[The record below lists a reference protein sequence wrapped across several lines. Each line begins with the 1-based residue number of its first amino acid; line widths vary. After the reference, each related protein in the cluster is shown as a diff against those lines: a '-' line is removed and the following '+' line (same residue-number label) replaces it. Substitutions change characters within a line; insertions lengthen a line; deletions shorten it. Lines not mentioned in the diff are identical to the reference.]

1 MTSHSPF
8 YIYVCMCIH
17 LYITHKL
24 LINIKTMET
33 INFAW
38 LLLILVATLHA
49 VKAKYHLSSHTVD
62 VPTTIK
68 ETHLHFF
75 MHDIIS
81 GNNPSSVI
89 VAKANSTV
97 IKESN
102 NIVPFGAVYVFDDP
116 LTEGPDPNSKVIG
129 NGRGLY
135 ASVSRGSDL
144 TLMFNGDLEF
154 TSGEFNG
161 SSISVVSRDPLVLVK
176 ELAVVGG
183 RGKFRMAKGFVWT
196 NAVYFNVTTGDAILE
211 YNVTIFH

>member
-1 MTSHSPF
+1 
-8 YIYVCMCIH
+8 
-17 LYITHKL
+17 
-24 LINIKTMET
+24 MET

-38 LLLILVATLHA
+38 LLLILAATLHA

-102 NIVPFGAVYVFDDP
+102 NIVPFGQF
-116 LTEGPDPNSKVIG
+116 TF
-129 NGRGLY
+129 
-135 ASVSRGSDL
+135 SRGSDL